1 MAKDRLLVGLE
12 IGTFKVCAVVGEAR
26 ADGSLRILGVGESKS
41 VGIRKGEIVDFNSAI
56 QCVRDAIAD
65 AEEKADVEIESVWA
79 AVTGAHIRSFNNR
92 GMTMIPEDRGE
103 IDAEDIRDVEA
114 SAKEVNIPDQNWFIH
129 TITQH
134 YYVDNQEGVVSPIGM
149 VGHKLEADFHIVH
162 GVKTRIQNTLRCI
175 KEAGVEVEE
184 IVINSVASA
193 QVVLDQ
199 NQKDLGAIVLDIGG
213 GATDYLVYLD
223 GAIQHSGVLAIGGD
237 HITNDI
243 SIGLRIPI
251 ARAER
256 LKIEEGCANPDAAQP
271 GDTIILKNDSGFS
284 GCEIERANLNR
295 IIYARVR
302 ELFELVKKDIA
313 AHCDIDLVRAGV
325 MLTGGCC
332 RLRGLIEVAEEVFDQ
347 PVHSV
352 AAQEVTGPTSVFQNP
367 QYATAIGVVKY
378 AQLMQQVEE
387 EPSSLLGSVGRKLG
401 SLFRRRANA

>member
-1 MAKDRLLVGLE
+1 
-12 IGTFKVCAVVGEAR
+12 
-26 ADGSLRILGVGESKS
+26 
-41 VGIRKGEIVDFNSAI
+41 
-56 QCVRDAIAD
+56 
-65 AEEKADVEIESVWA
+65 
-79 AVTGAHIRSFNNR
+79 
-92 GMTMIPEDRGE
+92 
-103 IDAEDIRDVEA
+103 
-114 SAKEVNIPDQNWFIH
+114 VN
-129 TITQH
+129 
-134 YYVDNQEGVVSPIGM
+134 PIGM
-149 VGHKLEADFHIVH
+149 VGHKLEADYHIVH

-213 GATDYLVYLD
+213 GTTDYLVYID
-223 GAIQHSGVLAIGGD
+223 GAVQHSGVLAIGGD

-256 LKIEEGCANPDAAQP
+256 LKIEEGSANPDEAQP
-271 GDTIILKNDSGFS
+271 GNTIILKNDSGFS

-313 AHCDIDLVRAGV
+313 AHCDIDLVRAGL

-332 RLRGLIEVAEEVFDQ
+332 RLRGLIEVAGEIFDQ

-352 AAQEVTGPTSVFQNP
+352 AAQEVAGPTSVFQNP

-378 AQLMQQVEE
+378 AQLMQQTEE

>member
-1 MAKDRLLVGLE
+1 MPKDKLLVGLE

-26 ADGSLRILGVGESKS
+26 PDGSLRILGVGESKS

-56 QCVRDAIAD
+56 QCVRDAVAD
-65 AEEKADVEIESVWA
+65 AEEKADVEIESVWV
-79 AVTGAHIRSFNNR
+79 AVTGSHIRSFNNR
-92 GMTMIPEDRGE
+92 GMTQIPEDRGE
-103 IDAEDIRDVEA
+103 IDSDDIRDVEN

-149 VGHKLEADFHIVH
+149 IGNKLEADFHIVH
-162 GVKTRIQNTLRCI
+162 GVKTRIQNTLRCV
-175 KEAGVEVEE
+175 KEAGVDVEDV
-184 IVINSVASA
+184 VINSIASA

-199 NQKDLGAIVLDIGG
+199 HQKDLGAIVLDIGG
-213 GATDYLVYLD
+213 GATDYLVYQN

-256 LKIEEGCANPDAAQP
+256 LKIEEGSADLFAAQP
-271 GDTIILKNDSGFS
+271 GETIILKNDSGFS
-284 GCEIERANLNR
+284 GCEIERESLNR
-295 IIYARVR
+295 IIHARVE
-302 ELFELVKKDIA
+302 ELFQLVRRDIA
-313 AHCDIDLVRAGV
+313 AQCDIDLVRAGV

-332 RLRGLIEVAEEVFDQ
+332 RLRGIRAVAEEVFEQ

-352 AAQEVTGPTSVFQNP
+352 AAQEVAGPTSVFQNP
-367 QYATAIGVVKY
+367 QYATAIGIVKY
-378 AQLMQQVEE
+378 AQLMQQEQ
-387 EPSSLLGSVGRKLG
+387 EPDSLFSSFGKKLG
-401 SLFRRRANA
+401 SLFRFRASA

>member
-26 ADGSLRILGVGESKS
+26 PDGSLRILGVGESKS
-41 VGIRKGEIVDFNSAI
+41 AGIRKGEIVDFNSAI

-65 AEEKADVEIESVWA
+65 AEEKADAEIESVWA
-79 AVTGAHIRSFNNR
+79 AVTGAHIQSFNNR
-92 GMTMIPEDRGE
+92 GVTPIPEDRGE
-103 IDAEDIRDVEA
+103 IDAEDIRDVET

-134 YYVDNQEGVVSPIGM
+134 YYVDNQEGVVSPVGM

-184 IVINSVASA
+184 VVINSVASA

-199 NQKDLGAIVLDIGG
+199 HQKDLGAIVLDIGG
-213 GATDYLVYLD
+213 GTTDFLVYID
-223 GAIQHSGVLAIGGD
+223 GAVQHSGVLAIGGD

-256 LKIEEGCANPDAAQP
+256 LKIEEGSANPEEAQP

-302 ELFELVKKDIA
+302 ELLELVRKDIA
-313 AHCDIDLVRAGV
+313 SQCDLDLVRSGV
-325 MLTGGCC
+325 MLTGGCS
-332 RLRGLIEVAEEVFDQ
+332 RLRGLAQVAEEVFDH

-378 AQLMQQVEE
+378 AQLMQVEQ
-387 EPSSLLGSVGRKLG
+387 EPN
-401 SLFRRRANA
+401 SLFGKILGGLFHRRAHA

>member
-1 MAKDRLLVGLE
+1 MSRERLLVGLE
-12 IGTFKVCAVVGEAR
+12 IGTFKVCAVVAESR
-26 ADGSLRILGVGESKS
+26 PDGSLRILGVGESKS

-65 AEEKADVEIESVWA
+65 AEEKADAEIESVWV
-79 AVTGAHIRSFNNR
+79 AVTGSHIHSFNNR
-92 GMTMIPEDRGE
+92 GATPIPEDRGE
-103 IDAEDIRDVEA
+103 IDVEDIRDVEA
-114 SAKEVNIPDQNWFIH
+114 SAKEVSIPDQNWFIH

-134 YYVDNQEGVVSPIGM
+134 YYVDNQEGVVNPIGM
-149 VGHKLEADFHIVH
+149 MGRKLEADFHIVH
-162 GVKTRIQNTLRCI
+162 GVKTRIQNTLRCV
-175 KEAGVEVEE
+175 KEASVAAEEV
-184 IVINSVASA
+184 VINSVASA

-199 NQKDLGAIVLDIGG
+199 HQKDLGAIMLDIGG
-213 GATDYLVYLD
+213 GTTDYIVYID
-223 GAIQHSGVLAIGGD
+223 GAVQHSGVLAIGGD

-256 LKIEEGCANPDAAQP
+256 LKIEEGSANPDEAQP

-284 GCEIERANLNR
+284 GCEIERSNLNR

-302 ELFELVKKDIA
+302 ELFELVRTDIDA
-313 AHCDIDLVRAGV
+313 QCDLDLVRSGV

-332 RLRGLIEVAEEVFDQ
+332 RMRGIQAVCAEVFGQ

-378 AQLMQQVEE
+378 AQLMQMDD
-387 EPSSLLGSVGRKLG
+387 EPDSLFGAVGKKIGSI
-401 SLFRRRANA
+401 FRRRANA

>member
-1 MAKDRLLVGLE
+1 MARDRLLVGLE
-12 IGTFKVCAVVGEAR
+12 IGTSKVCAVVAEAR
-26 ADGSLRILGVGESKS
+26 PDGSLRILGVGESKS

-65 AEEKADVEIESVWA
+65 AEEKADAEIESVWI
-79 AVTGAHIRSFNNR
+79 AVTGAHIQSLNHR
-92 GMTMIPEDRGE
+92 GVTVIPEDRGE
-103 IDAEDIRDVEA
+103 IDGEDIRDVEA

-134 YYVDNQEGVVSPIGM
+134 YYVDNQEGVVNPIGM
-149 VGHKLEADFHIVH
+149 IGHKLEADFHIVH
-162 GVKTRIQNTLRCI
+162 GVKTRIQNTLRCV
-175 KEAGVEVEE
+175 KEASVATEEV
-184 IVINSVASA
+184 VINSVASA

-199 NQKDLGAIVLDIGG
+199 HQKDLGAIVLDIGG
-213 GATDYLVYLD
+213 GTTDYIVYID
-223 GAIQHSGVLAIGGD
+223 GAVQHSGVLAIGGD

-256 LKIEEGCANPDAAQP
+256 LKTEEGSANPDEAQP

-295 IIYARVR
+295 IIYARVQ
-302 ELFELVKKDIA
+302 ELFELVRRDIA
-313 AHCDIDLVRAGV
+313 ANCDFDLIRAGV
-325 MLTGGCC
+325 MLTGGCS
-332 RLRGLIEVAEEVFDQ
+332 RLRGIQQVAAEVFDQ
-347 PVHSV
+347 IVHSV

-378 AQLMQQVEE
+378 AQLMQVEE
-387 EPSSLLGSVGRKLG
+387 EPASLFKKIGSI
-401 SLFRRRANA
+401 FRRRANA

>member
-12 IGTFKVCAVVGEAR
+12 IGTFKVCAVVAESR
-26 ADGSLRILGVGESKS
+26 PDGSLRILGVGESKS
-41 VGIRKGEIVDFNSAI
+41 VGIRKGEIVDFNNAI

-65 AEEKADVEIESVWA
+65 AEEKADAEIESVWV
-79 AVTGAHIRSFNNR
+79 AVTGAHIQSLNHR
-92 GMTMIPEDRGE
+92 GATSIPEDRGE
-103 IDAEDIRDVEA
+103 IDDEDIRDVEA
-114 SAKEVNIPDQNWFIH
+114 AAKEVNIPDQNWFIH

-134 YYVDNQEGVVSPIGM
+134 YYVDNQEGVVNPIGM

-162 GVKTRIQNTLRCI
+162 GVKTRIQNTLRCV
-175 KEAGVEVEE
+175 KEANVAAEEV
-184 IVINSVASA
+184 VINSVASA

-199 NQKDLGAIVLDIGG
+199 HQKDLGAIVLDIGG
-213 GATDYLVYLD
+213 GTTDYIVYID
-223 GAIQHSGVLAIGGD
+223 GAVQHSGVLAIGGD

-256 LKIEEGCANPDAAQP
+256 LKTEEGSANPDEAQP

-284 GCEIERANLNR
+284 GCEIERSNLNR

-302 ELFELVKKDIA
+302 ELFELVRRDIA
-313 AHCDIDLVRAGV
+313 AHCDLDLVRAGV
-325 MLTGGCC
+325 MLTGGCS
-332 RLRGLIEVAEEVFDQ
+332 RLRGIQQVAAEVFDQ

-378 AQLMQQVEE
+378 AQLMQIEE
-387 EPSSLLGSVGRKLG
+387 EPASLFKKIGSI
-401 SLFRRRANA
+401 FRRRANA

>member
-1 MAKDRLLVGLE
+1 MPKDRLLVGLE
-12 IGTFKVCAVVGEAR
+12 IGTSKVCAVVGEDR
-26 ADGSLRILGVGESKS
+26 PDGSLRILGVGESKS

-65 AEEKADVEIESVWA
+65 AEEKADAEIESVWVS
-79 AVTGAHIRSFNNR
+79 VTGAHIQSFNNR
-92 GMTMIPEDRGE
+92 GVTAIPEDRGE

-134 YYVDNQEGVVSPIGM
+134 YYVDNQEGVVNPIGM
-149 VGHKLEADFHIVH
+149 IGHKLEADFHIVH
-162 GVKTRIQNTLRCI
+162 GVKTRIQNTLRCA
-175 KEAGVEVEE
+175 KEAGVAVEE

-199 NQKDLGAIVLDIGG
+199 HQKDLGAIVLDIGG
-213 GATDYLVYLD
+213 GTTDYLVYVD
-223 GAIQHSGVLAIGGD
+223 GAIQHSGVLAVGGD
-237 HITNDI
+237 HVTNDI

-256 LKIEEGCANPDAAQP
+256 LKVEEGSANPDEAPP
-271 GDTIILKNDSGFS
+271 GETIILKNDSGFS
-284 GCEIERANLNR
+284 GCEIERAMLNR
-295 IIYARVR
+295 IIYARIR
-302 ELFELVKKDIA
+302 ELFELVRKDIEA
-313 AHCDIDLVRAGV
+313 QCDIDLVRAGV
-325 MLTGGCC
+325 MLTGGAA
-332 RLRGLIEVAEEVFDQ
+332 RLRGIQQVAGEVFGQ

-378 AQLMQQVEE
+378 AQLMQVDE
-387 EPSSLLGSVGRKLG
+387 EPDSFFAKLG
-401 SLFRRRANA
+401 NLFGRRAKA

>member
-12 IGTFKVCAVVGEAR
+12 IGTFKVCAVVAEAR
-26 ADGSLRILGVGESKS
+26 PDGSLRILGVGESKS
-41 VGIRKGEIVDFNSAI
+41 VGIRKGEIVDFNNAI

-65 AEEKADVEIESVWA
+65 AEEKADAEIESVWA
-79 AVTGAHIRSFNNR
+79 AVTGAHIQSFNNR
-92 GMTMIPEDRGE
+92 GVTPIPEDRGE
-103 IDAEDIRDVEA
+103 IDGEDIRDVEA

-134 YYVDNQEGVVSPIGM
+134 YYVDNQEGVVNPIGM

-184 IVINSVASA
+184 VVINSVASA

-199 NQKDLGAIVLDIGG
+199 HQKDLGAIVLDIGG
-213 GATDYLVYLD
+213 GTTDFLVYID
-223 GAIQHSGVLAIGGD
+223 GAVQHSGVLAIGGD

-256 LKIEEGCANPDAAQP
+256 LKIEEGSANIDEAQP

-295 IIYARVR
+295 IIHARVR
-302 ELFELVKKDIA
+302 ELLELVRKDIV
-313 AHCDIDLVRAGV
+313 AHCDLDLVRSGV

-332 RLRGLIEVAEEVFDQ
+332 RLRGLPQIAEEVFDH

-378 AQLMQQVEE
+378 AQLMQVEQE
-387 EPSSLLGSVGRKLG
+387 SSSFFGKILGG
-401 SLFRRRANA
+401 LFSRRANA

>member
-1 MAKDRLLVGLE
+1 MSKDRLLVGLE
-12 IGTFKVCAVVGEAR
+12 IGTFKVCAVVAEDR
-26 ADGSLRILGVGESKS
+26 PDGSLRILGVGESKS

-65 AEEKADVEIESVWA
+65 AEEKADAEIESVWV
-79 AVTGAHIRSFNNR
+79 AVTGAHIQSFNNR
-92 GMTMIPEDRGE
+92 GVTIIPEDRGE
-103 IDAEDIRDVEA
+103 IDAEDIRDVEG

-134 YYVDNQEGVVSPIGM
+134 YYVDNQEGVVNPIGM
-149 VGHKLEADFHIVH
+149 VGNKLEADYHIVH
-162 GVKTRIQNTLRCI
+162 GVKTRIQNTLRCA
-175 KEAGVEVEE
+175 KEAGVAVEE

-193 QVVLDQ
+193 QVALDQ
-199 NQKDLGAIVLDIGG
+199 HQKDLGAIVLDIGG
-213 GATDYLVYLD
+213 GTTDYLVYID
-223 GAIQHSGVLAIGGD
+223 GAVQHSGVLAVGGD

-256 LKIEEGCANPDAAQP
+256 LKIEEGSANPDEASP

-284 GCEIERANLNR
+284 GCEIERAMLNR

-302 ELFELVKKDIA
+302 ELFELVRKDIEA
-313 AHCDIDLVRAGV
+313 NCDLDLIRAGI
-325 MLTGGCC
+325 MLTGGAA
-332 RLRGLIEVAEEVFDQ
+332 RLHGIQEVAGEVFEQ

-352 AAQEVTGPTSVFQNP
+352 AAQQVTGPTSVFQNP

-378 AQLMQQVEE
+378 AQLMQIEE
-387 EPSSLLGSVGRKLG
+387 EPD
-401 SLFRRRANA
+401 SLFGKIRNIFGRRAKA

>member
-1 MAKDRLLVGLE
+1 MPRDRLLVGLE
-12 IGTFKVCAVVGEAR
+12 IGTSKVCAVVAETR
-26 ADGSLRILGVGESKS
+26 PDGSLRILGVGESKS
-41 VGIRKGEIVDFNSAI
+41 VGIRKGEIVDFNNAI

-65 AEEKADVEIESVWA
+65 AEEKADAEIESVWVS
-79 AVTGAHIRSFNNR
+79 VTGAHIQSFNNR
-92 GMTMIPEDRGE
+92 GVTPIPEDRGE

-114 SAKEVNIPDQNWFIH
+114 SAKEVNIPDQNWFVH

-162 GVKTRIQNTLRCI
+162 GVKTRIQNTLRCV
-175 KEAGVEVEE
+175 KEAGVAVEE
-184 IVINSVASA
+184 IVINSVASS

-199 NQKDLGAIVLDIGG
+199 HQKDLGAIVLDIGG
-213 GATDYLVYLD
+213 GTTDYLVYLD

-256 LKIEEGCANPDAAQP
+256 LKTEEGSADPDEAQP

-302 ELFELVKKDIA
+302 ELFELVRKDVV
-313 AHCDIDLVRAGV
+313 AHCDLDMVRAGV

-332 RLRGLIEVAEEVFDQ
+332 RLRGIQEVAAEIFDQ
-347 PVHSV
+347 PVHAV
-352 AAQEVTGPTSVFQNP
+352 VAQEVAGPTSVFQNP

-378 AQLMQQVEE
+378 AQLMQLED
-387 EPSSLLGSVGRKLG
+387 EPDSLFGAVGKKIG
-401 SLFRRRANA
+401 NIFRRRANA

>member
-26 ADGSLRILGVGESKS
+26 NDGSLRILGVGESKS
-41 VGIRKGEIVDFNSAI
+41 VGIRKGEIVDFNNAI

-79 AVTGAHIRSFNNR
+79 AVTGAHIHSFNNR
-92 GMTMIPEDRGE
+92 GATNIPEDRGE
-103 IDAEDIRDVEA
+103 IDGVDIQDVEA
-114 SAKEVNIPDQNWFIH
+114 AAKEVNIPDQNWFIH

-134 YYVDNQEGVVSPIGM
+134 YYVDNQEGVVNPIGM

-184 IVINSVASA
+184 VVINSVASA

-199 NQKDLGAIVLDIGG
+199 HQKDLGAVVIDIGG
-213 GATDYLVYLD
+213 GTTDFSVYVN
-223 GAIQHSGVLAIGGD
+223 GAVQHSGVLAIGGD

-256 LKIEEGCANPDAAQP
+256 LKIEEGSANPDEAQP

-295 IIYARVR
+295 ITYARVR
-302 ELFELVKKDIA
+302 ELLELVKRDITGQ
-313 AHCDIDLVRAGV
+313 CDLDLVRSGV

-332 RLRGLIEVAEEVFDQ
+332 RLRGLREVAEEVFDM

-352 AAQEVTGPTSVFQNP
+352 SAQEVTGPTSVFQNP

-378 AQLMQQVEE
+378 AQLMQVEH
-387 EPSSLLGSVGRKLG
+387 EPN
-401 SLFRRRANA
+401 SLFGKILGGLFSRRAHA

>member
-12 IGTFKVCAVVGEAR
+12 IGTFKVCAVVGEAKP
-26 ADGSLRILGVGESKS
+26 DGSLRILGVGESKS

-79 AVTGAHIRSFNNR
+79 AVTGAHIQSFNNR
-92 GMTMIPEDRGE
+92 GVTGIPEDRGE

-114 SAKEVNIPDQNWFIH
+114 SAKEANIPDQNWFIH

-134 YYVDNQEGVVSPIGM
+134 YYVDNQEGVVNPIGM
-149 VGHKLEADFHIVH
+149 MGHKLEADFHIVH

-175 KEAGVEVEE
+175 KESGVEVEE
-184 IVINSVASA
+184 VVINSVASA
-193 QVVLDQ
+193 QVALDQ
-199 NQKDLGAIVLDIGG
+199 HQKDLGAIVLDIGG
-213 GATDYLVYLD
+213 GTTDYLVYID
-223 GAIQHSGVLAIGGD
+223 GAVQHSGVLAIGGD

-256 LKIEEGCANPDAAQP
+256 LKIEEGHANPDAAQP

-295 IIYARVR
+295 IIYARVQ
-302 ELFELVKKDIA
+302 EMLELVRKDVE
-313 AHCDIDLVRAGV
+313 AHCDIDLVRSGV
-325 MLTGGCC
+325 MLTGGCS
-332 RLRGLIEVAEEVFDQ
+332 RLPGLREIAEEVFDQ

-352 AAQEVTGPTSVFQNP
+352 AAQEVTGPTSIFQNP
-367 QYATAIGVVKY
+367 QFATAIGVVKY
-378 AQLMQQVEE
+378 AQLMQVEQE
-387 EPSSLLGSVGRKLG
+387 KDSFINKLFG
-401 SLFRRRANA
+401 GIFGRRANA

>member
-1 MAKDRLLVGLE
+1 MPKDRLLVGLE
-12 IGTFKVCAVVGEAR
+12 IGTFKVCAVVAEDR
-26 ADGSLRILGVGESKS
+26 PDGSLRILGVGESKS
-41 VGIRKGEIVDFNSAI
+41 VGIRKGEIVDFNNAI

-65 AEEKADVEIESVWA
+65 AEEKADAEIESVWVS
-79 AVTGAHIRSFNNR
+79 VTGAHIHSFNNR
-92 GMTMIPEDRGE
+92 GVTIIPEDRGE

-134 YYVDNQEGVVSPIGM
+134 YYVDNQEGVVNPVGM

-162 GVKTRIQNTLRCI
+162 GVKTRIQNTLRCA
-175 KEAGVEVEE
+175 KEAGVAVEE

-199 NQKDLGAIVLDIGG
+199 HQKDLGAVVLDIGG
-213 GATDYLVYLD
+213 GTTDYIVYID
-223 GAIQHSGVLAIGGD
+223 GAVQHSGVLAVGGD

-256 LKIEEGCANPDAAQP
+256 LKVEEGSANPDEATP

-284 GCEIERANLNR
+284 GCEIERAMLNR

-302 ELFELVKKDIA
+302 ELFELVRKDIE
-313 AHCDIDLVRAGV
+313 AHCGLDLVRAGV
-325 MLTGGCC
+325 MLTGGAA
-332 RLRGLIEVAEEVFDQ
+332 RLRGITTVAEEVFEQ

-378 AQLMQQVEE
+378 AQLMQVEE
-387 EPSSLLGSVGRKLG
+387 EPNSFFAKLG
-401 SLFRRRANA
+401 NIFGRRAKA

>member
-26 ADGSLRILGVGESKS
+26 PDGSLRILGVGESKS

-65 AEEKADVEIESVWA
+65 AEEKADAEIESVWV
-79 AVTGAHIRSFNNR
+79 AVTGAHIQSFNNR
-92 GMTMIPEDRGE
+92 GVTPIPEDRGE
-103 IDAEDIRDVEA
+103 IDGEDIRDVEA

-134 YYVDNQEGVVSPIGM
+134 YYVDNQQGVVNPIGM

-175 KEAGVEVEE
+175 KESGVEVEE
-184 IVINSVASA
+184 VVINSVASA

-199 NQKDLGAIVLDIGG
+199 HQKDLGAIVLDIGG
-213 GATDYLVYLD
+213 GTTDFLVYID
-223 GAIQHSGVLAIGGD
+223 GAVQHSGVLAIGGD

-256 LKIEEGCANPDAAQP
+256 LKIEEGSADIDEAQP

-295 IIYARVR
+295 IIHARVR
-302 ELFELVKKDIA
+302 ELLELVKKDID
-313 AHCDIDLVRAGV
+313 AHCDIDLVRSGV

-332 RLRGLIEVAEEVFDQ
+332 RLPGLLEIAEEVFDQ

-378 AQLMQQVEE
+378 AQIMQVEQE
-387 EPSSLLGSVGRKLG
+387 SRSLLGKLFG
-401 SLFRRRANA
+401 GLFSRRAHA